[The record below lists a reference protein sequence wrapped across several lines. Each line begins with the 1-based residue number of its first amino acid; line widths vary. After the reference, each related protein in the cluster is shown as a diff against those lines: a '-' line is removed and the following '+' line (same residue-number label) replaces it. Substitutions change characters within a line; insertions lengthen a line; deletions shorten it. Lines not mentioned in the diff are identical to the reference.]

1 MERTNSPDS
10 LSPRPF
16 DGWALDV
23 ALALDQALPGFLART
38 YGGSNLARQARFAA
52 FAAID
57 LHRPDALAER
67 LRRVAPPDCAPG
79 TISPLAQIA
88 TCLLTLR
95 PRRILEGVYGSCPD
109 GLVGLFARLGDSPIS
124 PDPHIYRL
132 SWSLFAEPHH
142 RERAKLLIETQGTVT
157 AARIRVVSHL
167 DGVLLRRSVLDHLT
181 TPGEVA
187 SLQEAVRLIKSLVPE
202 ADDIRLGQSLDALGS
217 RVGSHR
223 SRIRSL
229 ATWTLGWLEGMQNA
243 PVAGPFPTDDPD
255 FRLLF
260 GKALLEAGRRF
271 RNCLPD
277 HLGHVAT
284 GRRLYYEWTKEPGA
298 IIELHCLSDGQ
309 GQTFYSAG
317 QVSGVANARLLPA
330 DLNAI
335 RARLST
341 AGVLFN
347 GASIGQRAPLFAFLK
362 IFEDEGV
369 GDTYTS
375 FLDTLSAVGDEQPM
389 GAA

>member
-1 MERTNSPDS
+1 MERTTLTDP
-10 LSPRPF
+10 LHPRPF
-16 DGWALDV
+16 AGWALDV
-23 ALALDQALPGFLART
+23 ALALDQAHPGFLAHSFR
-38 YGGSNLARQARFAA
+38 GSNLTRQARFAA

-57 LHRPDALAER
+57 LHDPDALAEG
-67 LRRVAPPDCAPG
+67 LRKVAAPDYVSG
-79 TISPLAQIA
+79 TISPLVQIA
-88 TCLLTLR
+88 TYLLTLR
-95 PRRILEGVYGSCPD
+95 PRRILEAVYGSCPD
-109 GLVGLFARLGDSPIS
+109 GLIGLFARLGDSPIS

-132 SWSLFAEPHH
+132 TWGLFAEPHH
-142 RERAKLLIETQGTVT
+142 RERAKLLMETQGTVT

-243 PVAGPFPTDDPD
+243 PVEGPFPKDDPD

-260 GKALLEAGRRF
+260 GKGLLEAGHRF
-271 RNCLPD
+271 CNCLPD
-277 HLGHVAT
+277 YLGHVAL

-298 IIELHCLSDGQ
+298 IIELHCLSDGR
-309 GQTFYSAG
+309 GRTFYAAG
-317 QVSGVANARLLPA
+317 EIRGVENSRLRPD

-335 RARLST
+335 RARLH
-341 AGVLFN
+341 GVGVMFK
-347 GASIGQRAPLFAFLK
+347 GAKTDQRAPLFGFLN
-362 IFEDEGV
+362 IFEDEDV
-369 GDTYTS
+369 SDTYTS
-375 FLDTLSAVGDEQPM
+375 FLDTLAEAGDEQPI
-389 GAA
+389 GVA